1 MLEQKKLSAI
11 LNFSNQANYTDV
23 DHSDLY
29 QYNLVVIVG
38 ESYLNKKDHIGTK
51 IPLSINVCKSGEIE
65 ISSLAGEKN
74 SNRNNI
80 SIYSDIKVSNSKK

>member
-1 MLEQKKLSAI
+1 MLEPKKLSAI

-23 DHSDLY
+23 DYSDLY

-38 ESYLNKKDHIGTK
+38 ESYLNKKENIGAK
-51 IPLSINVCKSGEIE
+51 IPLSINVCKSGELE
-65 ISSLAGEKN
+65 ISNLSGEKD

-80 SIYSDIKVSNSKK
+80 SIYSDIKVSNSKE